1 MAICLSIYDCAGLL
15 PEHCIPPL
23 ASIFSRRPSVT
34 SRARR
39 GRRHDQKVPI
49 VIASEAWRSAF
60 SRFSKKWELERRTV
74 DCHAVLPN
82 VLSLISL
89 CLMAKRLAMTNLI
102 HPRSQSKSAV
112 SPRPSCISPRAIIV
126 STSSLENQPT
136 SLISFGSKLPVCA
149 PARQNTIWN
158 SLLLLPCWG

>member
-1 MAICLSIYDCAGLL
+1 MDIPLLYTQSDLVVGRGKVPAKQGMANCLLTYVCAGLL
-15 PEHCIPPL
+15 PEHSTSPL
-23 ASIFSRRPSVT
+23 ASSTSRRPSVT

-89 CLMAKRLAMTNLI
+89 CLMAKRLLRNWCNCRFKPKA
-102 HPRSQSKSAV
+102 
-112 SPRPSCISPRAIIV
+112 
-126 STSSLENQPT
+126 QP
-136 SLISFGSKLPVCA
+136 GC
-149 PARQNTIWN
+149 PAAQIA
-158 SLLLLPCWG
+158 